1 MPWPIP
7 TPAEI
12 ADRAAGTYEA
22 EYARVWSLLKP
33 GEPPA
38 QVDARSPTSLLAI
51 DARVLAMTSYDVWA
65 YLARLAQELMADTAT
80 DWLPQHAALWG
91 VPRVQAV
98 AATGNV
104 VLTGVPGTPVPSGL
118 ALSAPSGSAYATTA
132 AATIGAG
139 NTATVP
145 VAAAVAGAAGN
156 LPAGTVLTVATP
168 LSGLTTQTAVVDASG
183 LTGQDAETVENWR
196 ARILERVRKRGAAGN
211 ADDFHAW
218 TKEVFPTA
226 IVRAM
231 SPAVGEITVAFALPS
246 GETWRVP
253 TSPEVTTLS
262 TYLNDATVRKPLGA
276 PVVLVVGA
284 TLQPVNLTLAINP
297 DTTATRAAA
306 LDALAE
312 QMRADATIGGTVY
325 LSRLDAAL
333 QNASGQFSHTR
344 AAPTADVT
352 AAATTLSVLGTVTFT

>member
-7 TPAEI
+7 SPAEI
-12 ADRAAGTYEA
+12 ADRAAAVWEA
-22 EYARVWSLLKP
+22 EYARVYALKNP
-33 GEPPA
+33 GETA

-51 DARVLAMTSYDVWA
+51 DGRVLAMTAYDAWA
-65 YLARLAQELMADTAT
+65 YLARLAQELMPDTAV
-80 DWLPQHAALWG
+80 DWLDRHGAVWG
-91 VPRVQAV
+91 VPRIQAV

-104 VLTGVPGTPVPSGL
+104 VLAGITNTPIPSGL
-118 ALSAPSGSAYATTA
+118 ALSAPGGAAYVTTA
-132 AATIGAG
+132 GATIGAG
-139 NTATVP
+139 GTVTVP
-145 VAAAVAGAAGN
+145 VIAAVAGAAGN
-156 LPAGTVLTVATP
+156 LPAATVLTVATP
-168 LSGLTTQTAVVDASG
+168 LEGLTTQSAVVDASG
-183 LTGQDAETVENWR
+183 LIGQDAETMENWR
-196 ARILERVRKRGAAGN
+196 TRILDRVRKRGAAGN

-253 TSPEVTTLS
+253 TAPEVATLS
-262 TYLNDATVRKPLGA
+262 AYLNDAGVRKPLGA
-276 PVVLVVGA
+276 PVVVVTAA
-284 TLQPVNLTLAINP
+284 TLQPVAITLTLNP

-306 LDALAE
+306 IEALEE
-312 QMRADATIGGTVY
+312 QMRADATIGGMVY

-333 QNASGQFSHTR
+333 QNASGEFSHTR
-344 AAPTADVT
+344 SAPVADVT